1 MRVKERNN
9 EKTRKQIVKENDIM
23 LSDCGR
29 QK

>member
-23 LSDCGR
+23 SDCGR